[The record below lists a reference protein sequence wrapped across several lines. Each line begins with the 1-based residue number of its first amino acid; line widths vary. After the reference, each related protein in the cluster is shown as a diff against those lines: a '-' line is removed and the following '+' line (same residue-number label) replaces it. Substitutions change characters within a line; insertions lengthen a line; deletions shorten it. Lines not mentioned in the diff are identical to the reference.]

1 MTTPSPARN
10 ARKLVSLWRGT
21 TRAVA
26 TLKPMTTLRQRL
38 RVSEEKR
45 LLARAAC
52 ETLIE
57 LVRESGDVFPPLK
70 ATAGGLAMVLKQL
83 HVRLVFPGFSA
94 PC

>member
-10 ARKLVSLWRGT
+10 ARKFVSLWRGT
-21 TRAVA
+21 TRAFV
-26 TLKPMTTLRQRL
+26 TLKPMATLRHRL

-45 LLARAAC
+45 ILARAAC

-70 ATAGGLAMVLKQL
+70 ATAGGLAMVLKQPR
-83 HVRLVFPGFSA
+83 VCLVSPRFGA